1 MANAREYPGKFL
13 ITIFL
18 PFFLGIAR
26 ALPVRGFLVRR
37 DR

>member
-1 MANAREYPGKFL
+1 MANAREYPPEFL

-18 PFFLGIAR
+18 PFFLGVAP
-26 ALPVRGFLVRR
+26 ALPVRGILVRR